1 MPFEHGGRAGPGA
14 SDDAAGTGGAGG
26 VALVT
31 GGASG
36 IGAATVRQL
45 RAAGWRVAVAD
56 LDVSGVAVGDA
67 GADADADADT
77 DADLAVAADV
87 TDEDAVAAL
96 VAEVVDRFGRLDAAV
111 NSAGVSGTFGNVVDQ
126 PADEWRRVVDV
137 NLTAVFLC
145 VRAELRQMLAQE
157 PRGGSIVNVASA
169 AGSMGVPGLAHYS
182 ASKHGVIGLTK
193 TAALEVARK
202 GVRVNAVLP
211 GTVRTPMLQRFAG
224 GDEGVTKMGTLSPIG
239 RAAEPDE
246 IAALIA
252 WLCTPAAS
260 YVTGAALP
268 ADGGS
273 LAT

>member
-1 MPFEHGGRAGPGA
+1 VL
-14 SDDAAGTGGAGG
+14 SDPS

-45 RAAGWRVAVAD
+45 REAGWQVAVAD
-56 LDVSGVAVGDA
+56 LDVTSA
-67 GADADADADT
+67 
-77 DADLAVAADV
+77 DADLAAEADV
-87 TDEDAVAAL
+87 TDPAAVSAL
-96 VAEVVDRFGRLDAAV
+96 VAGVVAELGRLDAAV
-111 NSAGVSGTFGNVVDQ
+111 NAAGVSGTYGSIVDQ
-126 PADEWRRVVDV
+126 SVDEWRRVLDV
-137 NLTAVFLC
+137 NLTSVFLC
-145 VRAELRQMLAQE
+145 LQAELRQMLAQD
-157 PRGGSIVNVASA
+157 PRGGAIVNVASA

-202 GVRVNAVLP
+202 GIRVNAVLP

-224 GDEGVTKMGTLSPIG
+224 GDDGVDQMGKMSPLG

-246 IAALIA
+246 IASLITY
-252 WLCTPAAS
+252 LCTPAAS
-260 YVTGAALP
+260 YITGTTLP
-268 ADGGS
+268 ADGGA